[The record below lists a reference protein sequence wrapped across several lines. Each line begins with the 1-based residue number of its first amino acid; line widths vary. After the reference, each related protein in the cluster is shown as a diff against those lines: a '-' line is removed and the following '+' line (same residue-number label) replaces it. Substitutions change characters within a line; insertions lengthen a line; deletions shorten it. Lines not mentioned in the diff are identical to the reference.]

1 MARLQDITAGSILRG
16 ILPGEN
22 VTVETVK
29 WHGSDVAE
37 VIYKAANGVPGTQLL
52 YRDMERT
59 LDLVEAAR
67 PWSFDADGDRLR
79 LVAEAQRIRLAHLF
93 DPYLAVHTSLVE
105 PLPHQITA
113 VYGEMLTRQPLRF
126 LLADDPGAGKT
137 IMAGLLMKELLVR
150 GDLSRCLVVCPGNL
164 VEQWQDE
171 LWQRFQLPFEIMTN
185 DMIESARTGNVFSE
199 QSLLIARLDK
209 LARNEALHAKLEQTD
224 WDVVICDEAHKMSA
238 SFFSGEV
245 KETKRYKLGKLLA
258 GLTRHFLLLSATPHN
273 GKEEDFQLFLALL
286 DGDRFEGRFRNGV
299 HTTDTSDLM
308 RRMVKEQLLKF
319 DGKPLFPQRRA
330 YTVSYELSDGE
341 AQLYRAVT
349 DYVREE
355 FNRADNLKN
364 KGRRGTVGFALTILQ
379 RRLASS
385 PEAIYQSLSR
395 RRKRLEKRLREE
407 EILRRGGKV
416 ADNLRKPGYDVPEI
430 DYEDIDETPEDELEA
445 LEEQIVDDATTA
457 RTIAELKTEIG
468 LLQDLEKLALNVR
481 RAGTDRKWDELSRL
495 LQDNPEMFD
504 THGLRRK
511 LIVFTEHRD
520 TLNYLA
526 DRIRT
531 LIGHEDAVLTIH
543 GGQGRE
549 ERRNAQERFTQD
561 KDVLVLVATDA
572 AGEGINL
579 QRAHLMVNYDLPW
592 NPNRIEQRF
601 GRIHRIGQTEV
612 CHLWNLLAHETR
624 EGDVYMTLLHKL
636 EVEREALGGGVFDV
650 LGKAIDGVRL
660 RELLIEAIRYG
671 DDPEVRAKLNQVVEN
686 ALDRSHLEDLLEQR
700 ALAHDMMDAS
710 RVHSIREEMER
721 IEARRL
727 QPHFIEGY
735 FKEAFRLLNGTIRE
749 RETKRYEITN
759 VPAVIRAR
767 DRQIGIGAPV
777 QTKYER
783 VCFDKNKM
791 AVAGKPPAAFL
802 CPGHPLLSAVTDIVM
817 ERHRDLLKQGAVLVN
832 ESDPGEDARVL
843 FFLEHSVQD
852 ARPGAGGQNR
862 LVSRAMVFVEIGE
875 DGDVRSGGQAPY
887 LDYRAI
893 RDDEKP
899 LVAGLLGSAW
909 LKEGL
914 EQKAVSYAIGQ
925 LVPGHLNEV
934 RARKEDL
941 VDKTRS
947 AVKDRLTKEINHWD
961 YRATEL
967 QAQEQA
973 GKVNAKLNSAKARA
987 RADELQARLQK
998 RMSELEQERKLAPL
1012 PPVVTGGALVIPAG
1026 LLARLRGERVKTPA
1040 TFAKETGRVEA
1051 AAMEAVMQTERELG
1065 YEPRDVGAD
1074 KLGYDVES
1082 RVPGTGKL
1090 RFIEVKGRV
1099 HGARTVTITKNEIL
1113 TAFNKPD
1120 DFILALVEVPTS
1132 EEFGETDAFKVAEDA
1147 STYHQINGCT
1157 VRYLRQPFQKEPD
1170 FGVTSVNYNLGE
1182 LLTRAELPA

>member
-1 MARLQDITAGSILRG
+1 MARLEEVAAGTVLRG
-16 ILPGEN
+16 ILPSEN

-29 WHGSDVAE
+29 WHGSDVVE
-37 VIYKAANGVPGTQLL
+37 VIYKGSNGVPGTQLL
-52 YRDMERT
+52 YRDMEST
-59 LDLVEAAR
+59 LDLVEAGR
-67 PWSFDADGDRLR
+67 PWSFDADGDMLR
-79 LVAEAQRIRLAHLF
+79 LVAEAQRIHLAHLF
-93 DPYLAVHTSLVE
+93 DPHLAVHTSLVE

-209 LARNEALHAKLEQTD
+209 LARNEDLHAKLEQTD

-258 GLTRHFLLLSATPHN
+258 GLSRHFLLLSATPHN

-286 DGDRFEGRFRNGV
+286 DGDRFEGRFRDGV

-319 DGKPLFPQRRA
+319 DGKPLFPERRA

-364 KGRRGTVGFALTILQ
+364 EGRRGTVGFALTILQ

-385 PEAIYQSLSR
+385 PEAIYQSLR
-395 RRKRLEKRLREE
+395 RRRERLEKRLREE
-407 EILRRGGKV
+407 EILRRGGQV
-416 ADNLRKPGYDVPEI
+416 ADELRKPGYDVPEI

-481 RAGTDRKWDELSRL
+481 RSGTDRKWDELSRL

-612 CHLWNLLAHETR
+612 CHLWNLLSHETR

-636 EVEREALGGGVFDV
+636 DVEREALGGGVFDV

-671 DDPEVRAKLNQVVEN
+671 DDPEVRDKLNQVVEN
-686 ALDRSHLEDLLEQR
+686 ALDRSHLEDLLEER
-700 ALAHDMMDAS
+700 ALAHDTMDAS

-783 VCFDKNKM
+783 VCFDKNKIS
-791 AVAGKPPAAFL
+791 VAGKPPAAFL
-802 CPGHPLLSAVTDIVM
+802 CPGHPLLSAVC
-817 ERHRDLLKQGAVLVN
+817 HRRSETVVN
-832 ESDPGEDARVL
+832 W
-843 FFLEHSVQD
+843 
-852 ARPGAGGQNR
+852 
-862 LVSRAMVFVEIGE
+862 
-875 DGDVRSGGQAPY
+875 
-887 LDYRAI
+887 
-893 RDDEKP
+893 
-899 LVAGLLGSAW
+899 SA
-909 LKEGL
+909 
-914 EQKAVSYAIGQ
+914 
-925 LVPGHLNEV
+925 
-934 RARKEDL
+934 
-941 VDKTRS
+941 
-947 AVKDRLTKEINHWD
+947 
-961 YRATEL
+961 
-967 QAQEQA
+967 
-973 GKVNAKLNSAKARA
+973 
-987 RADELQARLQK
+987 
-998 RMSELEQERKLAPL
+998 
-1012 PPVVTGGALVIPAG
+1012 
-1026 LLARLRGERVKTPA
+1026 
-1040 TFAKETGRVEA
+1040 
-1051 AAMEAVMQTERELG
+1051 
-1065 YEPRDVGAD
+1065 
-1074 KLGYDVES
+1074 
-1082 RVPGTGKL
+1082 
-1090 RFIEVKGRV
+1090 
-1099 HGARTVTITKNEIL
+1099 
-1113 TAFNKPD
+1113 
-1120 DFILALVEVPTS
+1120 
-1132 EEFGETDAFKVAEDA
+1132 
-1147 STYHQINGCT
+1147 
-1157 VRYLRQPFQKEPD
+1157 
-1170 FGVTSVNYNLGE
+1170 
-1182 LLTRAELPA
+1182 